1 MSLRQPLFA
10 VVARGRASLLL
21 LSAALV
27 MATAATTSIAA
38 VPVSVDAIEQAG
50 LRRVI
55 AGAPPAGQGIEVTG
69 RGMPDDWTSAMSAIE
84 SEFTERLP
92 ADLSTLWLARTDSYT
107 IDGRDEAGLITSV
120 ASLQKGE
127 GLIRTVDGSMTTDA
141 PRGSIPVWLHADA
154 AQTLDLEVGD
164 DVQLDSRA
172 GSVRVHLIALVL
184 PVDELDPLWFDRR
197 DVRDP
202 ATVTGS
208 FTDIG
213 PFMTDPSSF
222 TSLDRSATFS
232 WRGVVDPASVAT
244 ELVPELSSG
253 VTEAVSTLR
262 TSTGSAPLTITTE
275 LPALLAATDVA
286 LGATRAVV
294 AVLLVQLVGL
304 ALYGLSLAATA
315 VTTTREVDTAL
326 LRSRGARASQIG
338 AIAAVE
344 ALLVVLPAV
353 VLGPLVATRVVELI
367 GRWGPIAVAGLELDP
382 RLRPSALV
390 GSLLVG
396 ILAIVII
403 VWPALVAAR
412 SSGSTSPSRNRVEG
426 PNLLQRTGADLVVA
440 GLAIAGLWRLTRT
453 TVATGDSSGGI
464 GIDPVLVV
472 APTLG
477 VIAASLITL
486 RIVTVSAAAGQRCA
500 AAGRGLAPALA
511 GWEVARRPRRSSR
524 LAVLVVLS
532 VTVGTFAL
540 VQGST
545 WQRSHQDRANAI
557 VSVDVRAEVA
567 RGNAAVVEPLAAARA
582 HAEMPGVIGVA
593 PYAEMTTSF
602 TNQLAAVPTI
612 AVDSVAVGPLLRMR
626 DDLRGGLDDPGGLHR
641 PPDLAAVDLG
651 EPTGDVTVAVDVG
664 RLDSGEPP
672 RSGDGDAGGPDDG
685 VGVTLI
691 LVDGNGTLHRL
702 VADRPASIDASTT
715 VTFSLSSPVAGVDV
729 RATGPLR
736 LVGLEVS
743 ASIPFDSGA
752 PGSETEPL
760 RLEIVLRDL
769 RVGTQAVDIA
779 VRDWT
784 AEPPQTNPTTVA
796 APDVDVDTRGT
807 HVVVTLDTGTKM
819 QQRSVLAV
827 SVLPSR
833 RGQPDPGASAELPAV
848 PIAVTD
854 DLLDDLGLQVGDT
867 AVAAIDG
874 TTVTIE
880 IVAAVPAVPFVVES
894 PRAVLVDWGTIT
906 AARFALSGRLS
917 LPTGWAL
924 GVDAGHDPDRLRAT
938 LLAEPLSSREVLD
951 RESLAESFAR
961 DPISIGLFAGLALAL
976 GTSLLV
982 AVVGLLLSAVVG
994 ARERRASY
1002 SVLRAM
1008 GAPAAHLR
1016 RWLLLETVPL
1026 ISLSVGAGL
1035 LAGLA
1040 LCRVTMTGLTLTA
1053 TGDPTVPPPVMVV
1066 PWIGVGALVAIA
1078 VTTGVALPLLTA
1090 RLLGR
1095 TSAADDLRIGDTP

>member
-21 LSAALV
+21 LTAALV
-27 MATAATTSIAA
+27 MATAATASIAA
-38 VPVSVDAIEQAG
+38 IPVSVDAIEQAG

-55 AGAPPAGQGIEVTG
+55 ADAPPAGQGIEVTG
-69 RGMPDDWTSAMSAIE
+69 RGSPGDWSSAMSAIE
-84 SEFTERLP
+84 SEFTERLR

-107 IDGRDEAGLITSV
+107 ISGRDEAGLITSV
-120 ASLQKGE
+120 ASLQRGE
-127 GLIRTVDGSMTTDA
+127 GLLRTVDGSMTADA
-141 PRGSIPVWLHADA
+141 PRGSIPVWIHADA
-154 AQTLDLEVGD
+154 ARTLDLEVGD

-172 GSVRVHLIALVL
+172 GSVHVHLIALVL
-184 PVDELDPLWFDRR
+184 PVDAFDPLWFDRR
-197 DVRDP
+197 DVREP
-202 ATVTGS
+202 VTVTGS

-222 TSLDRSATFS
+222 ASLDRSATLT
-232 WRGVVDPASVAT
+232 WRGVVDPASVTT
-244 ELVPELSSG
+244 ETVPELSSG
-253 VTEAVSTLR
+253 VTEAVSNLHV
-262 TSTGSAPLTITTE
+262 STNSAPLTIITE
-275 LPALLAATDVA
+275 LPALLDATDVA

-294 AVLLVQLVGL
+294 AVILVQLVGL

-315 VTTTREVDTAL
+315 ITTTREADTTL

-338 AIAAVE
+338 AIATVE

-353 VLGPLVATRVVELI
+353 TLGPLVATRVVELI

-382 RLRPSALV
+382 RLRPSAIV

-396 ILAIVII
+396 FLAIMII
-403 VWPALVAAR
+403 VWPALAAAR
-412 SSGSTSPSRNRVEG
+412 SSGSTSPSRHRVEG
-426 PNLLQRTGADLVVA
+426 PTLLQRTGADLVVA
-440 GLAIAGLWRLTRT
+440 GLAIAGLWRLTLT

-486 RIVTVSAAAGQRCA
+486 RIVTVSAAVGQRFA
-500 AAGRGLAPALA
+500 SAGRGLAPALA

-532 VTVGTFAL
+532 VTVGTFAM

-557 VSVDVRAEVA
+557 VSVDVRAEAA
-567 RGNAAVVEPLAAARA
+567 RGSAAVVEPLAAARA
-582 HAEMPGVIGVA
+582 HAETPGVTGVA
-593 PYAEMTTSF
+593 PFAEMTTSF
-602 TNQLAAVPTI
+602 TNRLPAVPTI
-612 AVDSVAVGPLLRMR
+612 AVDTVAVGPLLRMR
-626 DDLRGGLDDPGGLHR
+626 NDLRSGLDDPSGLHR

-664 RLDSGEPP
+664 RLDSGEAS
-672 RSGDGDAGGPDDG
+672 RSDDG
-685 VGVTLI
+685 VGVTLLI
-691 LVDGNGTLHRL
+691 VDGNGTLHRL
-702 VADRPASIDASTT
+702 TPDRLATIDASTT
-715 VTFSLSSPVAGVDV
+715 VTFPLSSPVKGVDV
-729 RATGPLR
+729 RATGRLR
-736 LVGLEVS
+736 LVGMVVS

-752 PGSETEPL
+752 PGGEREPL

-769 RVGTQAVDIA
+769 RVGTRAVDIA

-784 AEPPQTNPTTVA
+784 TEPPQTNPTTVV
-796 APDVDVDTRGT
+796 APDVDVDTRDT
-807 HVVVTLDTGTKM
+807 HVVVTLDTGTTM
-819 QQRSVLAV
+819 QQRAVLAV
-827 SVLPSR
+827 SVGPSR
-833 RGQPDPGASAELPAV
+833 RGQPDSRASAELPAV

-854 DLLDDLGLQVGDT
+854 DLLDDLGLQRGDT
-867 AVAAIDG
+867 AVAAIEG

-880 IVAAVPAVPFVVES
+880 IVAVVPAVPFLVES
-894 PRAVLVDWGTIT
+894 RRAVLVDWGTIT
-906 AARFALSGRLS
+906 AARFALSGRMS
-917 LPTGWAL
+917 TPTGWAL
-924 GVDAGHDPDRLRAT
+924 GVEARHDPARLRAT
-938 LLAEPLSSREVLD
+938 LLAEPLSSSEVLD

-976 GTSLLV
+976 GNSLVV

-1035 LAGLA
+1035 IAGLV
-1040 LCRVTMTGLTLTA
+1040 LCRVTMAGLTLTA

-1066 PWIGVGALVAIA
+1066 PWTGLGTLVAIA